1 MYPIFAVAYGSFG
14 LGFGLYLWWRT
25 QKRIERT
32 SKGVSKQV
40 GDAVIDI
47 KSKVATELAGVTGSV
62 KAEVRDIDA
71 KITAQVAEV
80 KRTVDSLPT
89 IDPEALSIDY
99 DELSAAVGPALMEQ
113 LGPSITEHVTMAVLQ
128 FKAQETKELQKL
140 LEEAGLDG
148 AVEQMGAEAQA
159 AMLAQL
165 NLGQRAAAKILSV
178 EPSKKWI
185 KEHPYGAM
193 GLDVFKSSQL
203 EVLAALQ
210 GQGRGHPGQG
220 TIESVRFAPGEV

>member
-32 SKGVSKQV
+32 SKAVSKQV
-40 GDAVIDI
+40 GNAVTDI
-47 KSKVATELAGVTGSV
+47 KSQVKTELA
-62 KAEVRDIDA
+62 DIDS
-71 KITAQVAEV
+71 KVGSQVADM
-80 KRTVDSLPT
+80 KRMVADLPK